1 MLESIV
7 GVLNGPLLAKIA
19 LAAVLLAFFLYLRH
33 KETEGVMFGFAFLA
47 GFLVLRDVVFAVFPL
62 PFVFISSDLIVFAA
76 LAYLLVA
83 SFGTGWLFWIAAALD
98 LAAVP
103 LIISGGLGLKLS
115 FDPLVL
121 QAAAVFPIAVMGI
134 MPNLRRADA
143 DTPARIHSVRLA
155 LPTAVFSSVYLLAGV
170 LIGRNS
176 WFFQAL
182 AVPLFYGYLFA
193 IALVFVDLSHKQ
205 LAGAVEYY
213 EESVDSLYD
222 LLLAAAS
229 SVRSEFSLQDVL
241 DNTIRA
247 IVERSGADGGLLLL
261 ADEFEESVSVRAC
274 FGTIPPPF
282 KLPETLPKTRDRV
295 ESFVRH
301 ARFRLGEGLL
311 GEVART
317 GKHLYVAQNTD
328 ASPLPDN
335 GDEEWLRVGALIAA
349 PLIVRDRI
357 IGAVA
362 VVRSAE
368 GVFSERDF
376 DRCKLLANFA
386 SIAVANSFSFL
397 EAAERSDIE
406 REAAIAENVQ
416 RSLLPKEL
424 PTIPGY
430 AIGAYTSPARGV
442 CSDYYDVIQTR
453 ADKLLLAVGDVAG
466 KGVAASLVLVMV
478 RSILNLIT
486 ASTKDA
492 ATLLQWINRG
502 ITGKVDT
509 DHFATL
515 GLAALDASSGE
526 IELANAGHQPAIIYR
541 AEADTLQA
549 VEIKTVPIGVER
561 TTVFESRRFRL
572 GKGDIL
578 ALYTDGIVETVNAQG
593 KQFGV
598 KNLGALIRSC
608 RGLSPDQ
615 IVERVRSEVMD
626 FAAQARQH
634 DDQTLLILKRL

>member
-1 MLESIV
+1 M
-7 GVLNGPLLAKIA
+7 

-47 GFLVLRDVVFAVFPL
+47 GFLALRDIAFAVFPL
-62 PFVFISSDLIVFAA
+62 PFVYIGSDLVIFAA
-76 LAYLLVA
+76 FAYLLVA
-83 SFGTGWLFWIAAALD
+83 SFGAGWLFWIAAALD

-103 LIISGGLGLKLS
+103 LIVCGGLGIKMP
-115 FDPLVL
+115 FDPRVL
-121 QAAAVFPIAVMGI
+121 QATALFPIAFMGI

-143 DTPARIHSVRLA
+143 DTPARMHSVRVS
-155 LPTAVFSSVYLLAGV
+155 LPAAVFSALYLIAGV
-170 LIGRNS
+170 LLGRNS
-176 WFFQAL
+176 WLFQAFG
-182 AVPLFYGYLFA
+182 VPLFYGLLFA
-193 IALVFVDLSHKQ
+193 VALVYVDISHKQ

-247 IVERSGADGGLLLL
+247 IVERTGADGGLLLL

-274 FGTIPPPF
+274 FGSIPPPF

-317 GKHLYVAQNTD
+317 GKHLYVAQNS
-328 ASPLPDN
+328 AGSPLPDN
-335 GDEEWLRVGALIAA
+335 GDDDWLRVGALIAA

-362 VVRSAE
+362 VVRAGE
-368 GVFSERDF
+368 GSFTERDF

-416 RSLLPKEL
+416 RNLLPKDL

-430 AIGAYTSPARGV
+430 ALGAYTSPARGV

-492 ATLLQWINRG
+492 ATLLQWVNRG

-515 GLAALDASSGE
+515 GLAALDAATGE
-526 IELANAGHQPAIIYR
+526 IEFANAGHQPAIIYR

-549 VEIKTVPIGVER
+549 VEIKSIPIGVER
-561 TTVFESRRFRL
+561 STVFESRRFRL
-572 GKGDIL
+572 GRGDIL

-593 KQFGV
+593 KQFGR
-598 KNLGALIRSC
+598 KNLGALIRDC
-608 RGLSPDQ
+608 RDLPPDQ
-615 IVERVRSEVMD
+615 IVERIHSDVLD